1 MSTISTNDD
10 PSAAVEGGVELMDAV
25 IGAIASSLQPKEN
38 PEPVQENPTLKDSDW
53 NQQQSDWGTPQE
65 PVALKDSELVPAL
78 LEKIPEEFRDT
89 VTIQVGSFKVLRPGG
104 EVKLNESQA
113 KTLRTLI
120 EDPTKT
126 SGTIKM
132 YDDGGNHFLKVY
144 DGNVYYDTMD
154 ILAKQTIEKISVAP
168 EAPTNVVATEAEKR
182 TIEAPAVVPESA
194 TQSIASVEKAIAPGV
209 DQQALVDAIS
219 RLESRVAELEQRI
232 SQKPMKLVN
241 SKIGTWMN
249 GIRDN
254 IAAQLHQTTDKI
266 AQRVHEVADKISVT
280 TTEKVNEIKD
290 SVSEKVGDI
299 KQNVTATVSD
309 IRENLTD
316 GMELARDVAVNTVHE
331 VIDAGMERHNQ
342 AVAKVNETAQDVVG
356 GVKQAIED
364 PRQAYLD
371 KVATPTVQRMIEV
384 AEKIPN
390 RVTTDEQGNK
400 SLNVGTYQYQQS
412 KSGEISVTR
421 SGEKLSASNLTQK
434 DVDAI
439 QEMKQVISPKQ
450 TEQIKQTQKIEPPKP
465 KMKMSV

>member
-10 PSAAVEGGVELMDAV
+10 PKAAIDGGMELTEAV
-25 IGAIASSLQPKEN
+25 LGAIASSLQPKEN
-38 PEPVQENPTLKDSDW
+38 VPETPVLNASDW
-53 NQQQSDWGTPQE
+53 NQQQSDWANPQE
-65 PVALKDSELVPAL
+65 PPALKDSELVPAL
-78 LEKIPEEFRDT
+78 LEKIPEEFRDK
-89 VTIQVGSFKVLRPGG
+89 VTIQIGSTKVLKPGG
-104 EVKLNESQA
+104 ETKLNESHA
-113 KTLRTLI
+113 NTLRTLR
-120 EDPTKT
+120 EDPAKT

-132 YDDGGNHFLKVY
+132 YDDDGNHLLKVA
-144 DGNVYYDTMD
+144 DGQVRLDALD
-154 ILAKQTIEKISVAP
+154 ILPKQTVENISVTPESLTNIVEPEAAKQTIEV
-168 EAPTNVVATEAEKR
+168 
-182 TIEAPAVVPESA
+182 PAV
-194 TQSIASVEKAIAPGV
+194 ASDPVAQNIGVVEKAIAPGV
-209 DQQALVDAIS
+209 DQQSLVDAIS

-299 KQNVTATVSD
+299 KQNVAESVSD

-316 GMELARDVAVNTVHE
+316 SLELARDVAVNTVND

-342 AVAKVNETAQDVVG
+342 AVAKVNETAQGVVG
-356 GVKQAIED
+356 GVKQAMED

-371 KVATPTVQRMIEV
+371 KVATPAVQRMIEV

-390 RVTTDEQGNK
+390 RVTLDEQGNK
-400 SLNVGTYQYQQS
+400 NLNVGTYQYQQS
-412 KSGEISVTR
+412 QSGEISVSR
-421 SGEKLSASNLTQK
+421 SGEKLSASNLTQT
-434 DVDAI
+434 DVKAI
-439 QEMKQVISPKQ
+439 QEMNQVISPKQ
-450 TEQIKQTQKIEPPKP
+450 TEQMKHAQTIEPPKP
-465 KMKMSV
+465 KIKMSV